1 MKYRHSFK
9 YHIIIFVAVQ
19 FAWLILLGLWI
30 YWYVS
35 SYMLINEMGEKFS
48 PQLNF
53 GAHSLLALIGG
64 LVLLVAI
71 AVGMSLLFHRLS
83 VQFKMSQLYD
93 NFIANV
99 THELKSPLAAI
110 QLHLETLQGRDLSR
124 KEYKPL
130 VDMMLVDCR
139 RLSDL
144 INSILKIPALEQKMI
159 AHAFEVVNMQDLL
172 DDVIR
177 ELSEQLNLSAESL
190 TVSGNAD
197 CECVV
202 DRKALRIVLDNL
214 VDNSIKY
221 ASGQLYVSMVL
232 SCDKKK
238 FVLNYSDRGIGIP
251 RSEHKYVFD
260 KFYRISRSDEANVKG
275 TGLGLYWAKQIMRYH
290 GGDIS
295 VVPKYWGRGTF
306 FRLELPRYPTRKK
319 RYLKSLIKMSQR
331 LKAREA
337 ENGSC

>member
-1 MKYRHSFK
+1 MRYRHSFK
-9 YHIIIFVAVQ
+9 YHIFIFVAVQ
-19 FAWLILLGLWI
+19 MAWLILLGLWI
-30 YWYVS
+30 YWYIS

-53 GAHSLLALIGG
+53 AAHNLLALIGG
-64 LVLLVAI
+64 LILLVAI

-110 QLHLETLQGRDLSR
+110 QLHLETLQARDLSR
-124 KEYKPL
+124 KEYKPF
-130 VDMMLVDCR
+130 VDMMLEDCN

-144 INSILKIPALEQKMI
+144 ISAILKIPALEQKQI
-159 AHAFEVVNMQDLL
+159 AHAFEVVNMQDLIE
-172 DDVIR
+172 DMVG
-177 ELSEQLNLSAESL
+177 ELIEQFKLSPGAVVL
-190 TVSGNAD
+190 SGQA
-197 CECVV
+197 CCQCVV

-221 ASGQLYVSMVL
+221 SDGPVQISITV
-232 SCDKKK
+232 SCDKSR
-238 FVLNYSDRGIGIP
+238 FVLNYTDRGIGVP
-251 RSEHKYVFD
+251 RSEAKYVFD
-260 KFYRISRSDEANVKG
+260 KFYRINRSDAANIKG

-290 GGDIS
+290 GGDIC
-295 VVPKYWGRGTF
+295 VAPRYWSKGAS

-319 RYLKSLIKMSQR
+319 RYLKGLIKMSQR

-337 ENGSC
+337 ENGGD